1 MKTDKTHN
9 NDNHHDHS
17 HACSANCHCHDTHDT
32 GCSCCNDGHSHEHLN
47 TKTEWIKIAISGVL
61 LIFGAIVL
69 HYPDM
74 DRYLTIAGLI
84 AVFSAYILCGYD
96 TVIESVKSLFS
107 GSFSAIFNENLLMTV
122 ATVCAVIIGE
132 YTEAAAVMVLFKLGE
147 LLQSIAVGRSRRG
160 IESAL
165 SFCADTARVLYD
177 DDTERIVSPE
187 EVSIGSNI
195 LVKPGERIALDG
207 SMLCDGVIDYQAITG
222 ESVPVTVRSGET
234 ALSGGIVISK
244 PVTISV
250 SALFHDSTA
259 ARIMRTV
266 ESAKEGKPRLESFIR
281 RFSRYYTPA
290 VMLLAFLVAAI
301 PSLFG
306 WGSESGLT
314 AADWI
319 EKGLLFLVVSCPCA
333 LVISVPLT
341 FFSGLSRGAREGVLF
356 KSADMI
362 ESLSRV
368 RTMAFDKT
376 GTLTMGTFVVSK
388 CVPYGD
394 ISADDIILI
403 AGALEANSIHP
414 IAQAIYRAAK
424 NTEDGFSC
432 NIEGYIEE
440 PGLGV
445 RATIDSHMVA
455 VGSMDYMEH
464 LNVSHTA
471 SSASSNADTVG
482 TTVYV
487 ARDNMLIG
495 EIHVGDVIRS
505 DSAQTVEYMN
515 THNINT
521 ALLTGDSEKSAK
533 MVASELQIRDIHY
546 GLLPEDKLNVLDS
559 LRKKYG
565 PVAFVGDGTNDA
577 PVLAGSNV
585 GLVMGAMGT
594 DAAIESGDV
603 LIMGDCLYTVS
614 KAMRLS
620 KKIMLTA
627 RFNIALALAIK
638 ILAML
643 LGVLGM
649 LEMWMAVIADVGVTL
664 ICVMIATFAFSGGE
678 RIDNQHLNTKP
689 VCDVIS

>member
-9 NDNHHDHS
+9 HDHN
-17 HACSANCHCHDTHDT
+17 HACGTDCHCHDTHDT
-32 GCSCCNDGHSHEHLN
+32 GCSCCSDGHSHEHLN
-47 TKTEWIKIAISGVL
+47 TKTEWIKIAISGAL

-69 HYPDM
+69 HYPDV
-74 DRYLTIAGLI
+74 DKYLNIAGLV

-96 TVIESVKSLFS
+96 TVIESIKSLFS
-107 GSFSAIFNENLLMTV
+107 GSFSAIFNENLLMTT

-165 SFCADTARVLYD
+165 SFCANTARVLYD
-177 DDTERIVSPE
+177 DGTEHIVSPE

-207 SMLCDGVIDYQAITG
+207 SMLCDGVIDYSAITG
-222 ESVPVTVRSGET
+222 ESVPVTVKSGET
-234 ALSGGIVISK
+234 ALSGGIVMSK

-259 ARIMRTV
+259 ARIMHTV

-368 RTMAFDKT
+368 RTVAFDKT
-376 GTLTMGTFVVSK
+376 GTLTMGTFIVSK

-394 ISADDIILI
+394 IPADDIIRI
-403 AGALEANSIHP
+403 AGALESNSIHP
-414 IAQAIYRAAK
+414 IAQAIYQAAK
-424 NTEDGFSC
+424 NMDDAFCYTIED
-432 NIEGYIEE
+432 YIEE

-445 RATIDSHMVA
+445 RATMDSHMIA
-455 VGSMDYMEH
+455 VGSMDYMGR

-471 SSASSNADTVG
+471 SGTSDNAVG

-487 ARDNMLIG
+487 ARDNTLIG
-495 EIHVGDVIRS
+495 EIHVGDTMRP
-505 DSAQTVEYMN
+505 DSARTIEYMN
-515 THNINT
+515 AHNINT
-521 ALLTGDSEKSAK
+521 ALLTGDSEESAK
-533 MVASELQIRDIHY
+533 SVASALEIRDIHY

-559 LRKKYG
+559 LREKYG

-614 KAMRLS
+614 KAVQLS
-620 KKIMLTA
+620 KKIMRTA
-627 RFNIALALAIK
+627 KFNIALALAIK
-638 ILAML
+638 ILAMI
-643 LGVLGM
+643 LGVLGA

-664 ICVMIATFAFSGGE
+664 ICVMIATFAFSGGQKSGSHSKSALE
-678 RIDNQHLNTKP
+678 HKVRL
-689 VCDVIS
+689 